1 LAAAQSSEVKVLRE
15 AELALAGA
23 CARGEAAALEQFE
36 ATYFGQVDA
45 ALAQSRNTTISR
57 DELRQA
63 MRHRLFVA
71 EPGAT
76 PRIASYQ
83 GRGELRSWVRM
94 AAARYLID
102 LVRSDSA
109 RPDRPSG
116 DDRLAELATRAD
128 DPELAFLK
136 QTYRGEFRTAFT
148 EALATLEPRQRNMLR
163 HRYLDGLEVAEL
175 ATLYGVHRVSMS
187 RALAKVRDE
196 LLSAIRRAFMR
207 RLDVGRDE
215 LDSIMAMIGSQLE
228 LSLGGLLATRG

>member
-1 LAAAQSSEVKVLRE
+1 MALRAAD
-15 AELALAGA
+15 LALAAA
-23 CARGEAAALEQFE
+23 CARGEPAALAQLEE
-36 ATYFGQVDA
+36 AYFGQVDA

-63 MRHRLFVA
+63 MRNRLFVA
-71 EPGAT
+71 EPGAE
-76 PRIASYQ
+76 PRIASYE

-102 LVRSDSA
+102 VVRSDSA

-116 DDRLAELATRAD
+116 DDRLADLATPGD

-136 QTYRGEFRTAFT
+136 RQYRGEFRTSFT
-148 EALATLEPRQRNMLR
+148 EALGTLEPRQRNMLR
-163 HRYLDGLEVAEL
+163 HRYLDNLDIAEL
-175 ATLYGVHRVSMS
+175 AKIYGLHRVSMS
-187 RALAKVRDE
+187 RALARIRED

-215 LDSIMAMIGSQLE
+215 LDSIMALIGSQLE
-228 LSLGGLLATRG
+228 LSLGGLLTTRP